1 MKNIHIVSGGDTK
14 YFNLLKELLE
24 SIDKLKIDKKAKIS
38 ILDGGLKK
46 KEIDYFQSKKIK
58 VIDPGWPS
66 KLAKLRASNKNY
78 LKVELAK
85 VHLDRIFSD
94 AEYIIWVDADAWF
107 QTTEALNII
116 KSVLEKKKLAI
127 VSQTSR
133 FIANYMIVKRFL
145 GSLFFIKN
153 LLYKNAKRA
162 NLSKDLIEEMISKPT
177 LNAGIFGLPKRAPH
191 WNRLRLW
198 QDKLLKTTRARVF
211 TITQLSLAVISY
223 YENLPY
229 EAIPERCNYMGPY
242 RWSRK
247 LKKFVEYYAPYEP
260 ISIIHMVARDEM
272 RTNKFFKIPM
282 LDENDRKI
290 KKSLRYNAQHK

>member
-24 SIDKLKIDKKAKIS
+24 LINKLKIDKEVRIA

-46 KEIDYFQSKKIK
+46 KEIDYFQSKKIE

-66 KLAKLRASNKNY
+66 KIAKLRAGNKNY

-85 VHLDRIFSD
+85 VHLDKILSGSEF
-94 AEYIIWVDADAWF
+94 IIWVDADAWF
-107 QTTEALNII
+107 QTNEALNII
-116 KSVLEKKKLAI
+116 KAVLKKNKLAI
-127 VSQTSR
+127 VSQASR
-133 FIANYMIVKRFL
+133 FIPNTMVVKKFF
-145 GSLFFIKN
+145 GSLFFVKN
-153 LLYKNAKRA
+153 IPYKNAKRA
-162 NLSKDLIEEMISKPT
+162 NLSKDLIDRLVSSPT
-177 LNAGIFGLPKRAPH
+177 LNAGIFGLSKKAPH
-191 WNRLRLW
+191 WKKLRLW
-198 QDKLLKTTRARVF
+198 QNKLLKTARTRVF
-211 TITQLSLAVISY
+211 TITQLSLAIISY
-223 YENLPY
+223 YEKLPY

-242 RWSRK
+242 RWSKK
-247 LKKFVEYYAPYEP
+247 LKKFIEYYAPYEP

-272 RTNKFFKIPM
+272 RINKFFKIPM